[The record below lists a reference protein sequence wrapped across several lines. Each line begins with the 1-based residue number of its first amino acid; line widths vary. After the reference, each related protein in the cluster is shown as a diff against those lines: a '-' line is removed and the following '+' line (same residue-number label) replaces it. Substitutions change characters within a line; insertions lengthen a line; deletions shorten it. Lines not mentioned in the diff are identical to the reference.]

1 MRKFFKYIAVLVV
14 VVQCDAV
21 AAPRYGVRRPESH
34 RQPKMYDYWCAGS
47 QFATPLWPCTIC
59 MDIQE
64 ELADQMNFGV
74 RCIDSAARSDF
85 CVLRSNALHNGMK
98 FQRVAIATPWKFI
111 IIVSMFVFAEKF
123 ICTTE
128 WIEVS

>member
-1 MRKFFKYIAVLVV
+1 MLLLHRGMVYDGQSHTGNPKCMITDVQVV
-14 VVQCDAV
+14 NL
-21 AAPRYGVRRPESH
+21 PRHSGR
-34 RQPKMYDYWCAGS
+34 A
-47 QFATPLWPCTIC
+47 QFVWIY
-59 MDIQE
+59 IQE

>member
-1 MRKFFKYIAVLVV
+1 MLLLHRGMVYDGQSHTGNPKCMITDVQVV
-14 VVQCDAV
+14 NL
-21 AAPRYGVRRPESH
+21 
-34 RQPKMYDYWCAGS
+34 
-47 QFATPLWPCTIC
+47 ATPLWPCTIC